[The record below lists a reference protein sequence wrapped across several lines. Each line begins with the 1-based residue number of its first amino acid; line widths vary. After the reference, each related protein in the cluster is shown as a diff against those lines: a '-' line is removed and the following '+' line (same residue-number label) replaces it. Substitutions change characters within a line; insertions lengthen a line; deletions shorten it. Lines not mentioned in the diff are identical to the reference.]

1 VLLTKQI
8 HLFSCLTA
16 RRQQQKERR
25 VELKKASLRAAAAHA
40 EVSPCEHRHGSCCS
54 QCLCLSEMEEISRG
68 KWCPVSPRAL
78 FLSSAPQST
87 ALWRRC
93 RSCRGTER
101 RSVRRQRCSAWRRR
115 AALRVPPNSVNK
127 SQSQLEIDKEHTAR
141 FVQRHSVSCCTTSSL
156 FVSRRSLRTPTAPSA
171 NAAVYGCSAG
181 SSPLHC
187 PQADC
192 LQSAC
197 KELRVTKPGH
207 ENNAIGIAEFPR
219 AALSVF
225 CFYDECIMSKENTK
239 RTVFSPKMTDCW
251 SRAASLQLRTTKLP
265 SQHCSAYRQRSGSP
279 DVALRRRPSVVQPSP
294 VPASLSL
301 FGLGWNCVLW
311 SA

>member
-1 VLLTKQI
+1 
-8 HLFSCLTA
+8 
-16 RRQQQKERR
+16 
-25 VELKKASLRAAAAHA
+25 
-40 EVSPCEHRHGSCCS
+40 
-54 QCLCLSEMEEISRG
+54 M
-68 KWCPVSPRAL
+68 
-78 FLSSAPQST
+78 
-87 ALWRRC
+87 
-93 RSCRGTER
+93 
-101 RSVRRQRCSAWRRR
+101 
-115 AALRVPPNSVNK
+115 PPNSVNK
-127 SQSQLEIDKEHTAR
+127 NQSQLEIDKEHTAR

-294 VPASLSL
+294 VPASPVPVWAGMEL
-301 FGLGWNCVLW
+301 FPLERLV
-311 SA
+311 